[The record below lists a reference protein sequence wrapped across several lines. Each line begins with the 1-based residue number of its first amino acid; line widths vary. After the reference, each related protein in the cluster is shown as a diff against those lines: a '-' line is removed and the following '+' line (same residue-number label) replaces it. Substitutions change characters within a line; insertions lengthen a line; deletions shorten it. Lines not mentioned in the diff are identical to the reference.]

1 MAYGVIFF
9 ISVIFIQ
16 SLLAE
21 DILSKEE
28 QSKLERYVQ
37 GLFDEKIASRDEE
50 IDALKTRLNEAE
62 KHILVNITSFLLET
76 YNCTID

>member
-28 QSKLERYVQ
+28 HSKLERYVQ
-37 GLFDEKIASRDEE
+37 DLFDEKIASRDEE
-50 IDALKTRLNEAE
+50 IKALKSRLNQAE
-62 KHILVNITSFLLET
+62 KHIQVNITSFLLQT
-76 YNCTID
+76 CSCSIN